1 MTGIGKAV
9 AQAIATILAGLVP
22 FLVDG
27 HLTATETVNLF
38 LLAFATVGVAVVPN
52 LNAGTAKYAK
62 GIIAIGVAVLT
73 LLTTFLAEGTGFGS
87 GQIIQLI
94 LAGLGAVGVIAL
106 PAPQYPAGPVARP
119 RPAGPTEV

>member
-27 HLTATETVNLF
+27 HLTAVETVNLF
-38 LLAFATVGVAVVPN
+38 LLAFSTAAVAVVPN
-52 LNAGTAKYAK
+52 LTAGTAKYAK
-62 GIIAIGVAVLT
+62 GIVAVGIAVLT
-73 LLTTFLAEGTGFGS
+73 LLATFLAEGTGFGS

>member
-1 MTGIGKAV
+1 MIGIGKAV
-9 AQAIATILAGLVP
+9 AQAIATVLAGLVP

-27 HLTATETVNLF
+27 HLTAVETVNLF

-62 GIIAIGVAVLT
+62 GVVAVGVAVLT
-73 LLTTFLAEGTGFGS
+73 LLATFLAEGTDFGS
-87 GQIIQLI
+87 GQVIQLV

-106 PAPQYPAGPVARP
+106 PAPQYSTGLNATP
-119 RPAGPTEV
+119 RRPTEV

>member
-9 AQAIATILAGLVP
+9 AQAIATVLAGLVP

-27 HLTATETVNLF
+27 HLTAVETVNLL
-38 LLAFATVGVAVVPN
+38 LLAFATLGVAVVPN
-52 LNAGTAKYAK
+52 LTAGTAKYAK
-62 GIIAIGVAVLT
+62 GIVAVGVAVLT
-73 LLTTFLAEGTGFGS
+73 LLATFLAEGTGFGS
-87 GQIIQLI
+87 VQLI

-106 PAPQYPAGPVARP
+106 PAPQYPAGPVVR

>member
-1 MTGIGKAV
+1 MTGFGKAI
-9 AQAIATILAGLVP
+9 AQAIATVLAIAVGL
-22 FLVDG
+22 
-27 HLTATETVNLF
+27 
-38 LLAFATVGVAVVPN
+38 
-52 LNAGTAKYAK
+52 
-62 GIIAIGVAVLT
+62 AVLT
-73 LLTTFLAEGTGFGS
+73 LLATFLAEGTSFGS

>member
-1 MTGIGKAV
+1 MPGFGKAV
-9 AQAIATILAGLVP
+9 AQAIATVLAGLVP

-27 HLTATETVNLF
+27 HLSTVETVNLF
-38 LLAFATVGVAVVPN
+38 LLAFATIGVAVVPN

-62 GIIAIGVAVLT
+62 GVVAVGIAVLT
-73 LLTTFLAEGTGFGS
+73 LLATILASGTALGS

>member
-27 HLTATETVNLF
+27 HLTTVETVNLF
-38 LLAFATVGVAVVPN
+38 LLAFATLGVAVVPN

-62 GIIAIGVAVLT
+62 GVVAVGIAVLT
-73 LLTTFLAEGTGFGS
+73 LLATFLAEGTGFGG
-87 GQIIQLI
+87 GQVIQLI
-94 LAGLGAVGVIAL
+94 LAGLGAVGVVAL
-106 PAPQYPAGPVARP
+106 PAPQYPAGPAARP
-119 RPAGPTEV
+119 VTAGSTEV

>member
-27 HLTATETVNLF
+27 HLTAVETVNLF
-38 LLAFATVGVAVVPN
+38 LLAFATIGVAVVPN
-52 LNAGTAKYAK
+52 LTAGAAKYAK
-62 GIIAIGVAVLT
+62 GVVAVGIAVLT
-73 LLTTFLAEGTGFGS
+73 LLTTFLAEGTSFGS

-94 LAGLGAVGVIAL
+94 LVALGALGVIAL
-106 PAPQYPAGPVARP
+106 PAPQHPANPA
-119 RPAGPTEV
+119 PAGPTGVAS